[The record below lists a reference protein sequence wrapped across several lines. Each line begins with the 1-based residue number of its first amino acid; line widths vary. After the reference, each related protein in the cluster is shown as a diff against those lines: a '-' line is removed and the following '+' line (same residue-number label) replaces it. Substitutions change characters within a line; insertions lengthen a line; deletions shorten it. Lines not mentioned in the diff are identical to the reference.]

1 MDVSWIGCCFG
12 VTADEG
18 YADADDKAVRD
29 RRTSDTAV
37 LWMWNNMAVFL
48 DFKGRCVSV
57 VLVGG
62 GAS

>member
-12 VTADEG
+12 VTDEE
-18 YADADDKAVRD
+18 DADDKAVRD

-37 LWMWNNMAVFL
+37 LWMWNNMAVFSDL
-48 DFKGRCVSV
+48 KGRCVSV